1 MSDRTVPQPSQG
13 SSADH
18 LASAGTDG
26 ARLTGTA
33 VVESLAGEV
42 AVNPVT
48 GRPAGRTEA
57 VILLL
62 SSCLS
67 VLGAVLLAP
76 VLPRIEDAFA
86 DTPGV
91 KTLTPVVL
99 TAPALVIGLT
109 AMVAGRIVDRVG
121 RKRLLVVALVVYAFV
136 GTAPLWL
143 STLPLIV
150 ASRVLVGVTEAAIMT
165 CCTTLLADYF
175 HGHQRER
182 YFGLQVVYTTV
193 AATIFFA
200 VGGALGEQNWRA
212 PFWLYVV
219 SLPLSVL
226 ASKYIWQPAH
236 QSSPRADGHLARL
249 PWRQL
254 AAPVGVTLLG
264 GLIFYVLIV
273 ELSFKL
279 DDIGVESTA
288 TIGAVS
294 AIASLGTA
302 TGAFLFGRLARRGPG
317 FTVPLAFAFSGV
329 GLIGLG
335 LSSAVPVI
343 IAFAVLT
350 GFGNGL
356 LLPALLTWALGS
368 LTFEQR
374 GRGTGLWTSAVFI
387 GQFVCP
393 LVVLALSNTV
403 DGLDVRAAHPRRGR
417 RGRRRRRPLREAA
430 GQHRAS
436 AARPLSTPDRCGPWV
451 QGPHRTVNR
460 LGRSRRHEQH
470 NRIEHTGH
478 RGHRLGRSRSSSR
491 RGSGPSWEPTTSWWA
506 TRPVGT

>member
-1 MSDRTVPQPSQG
+1 MSDLTVPPSESTRSPDSG
-13 SSADH
+13 P
-18 LASAGTDG
+18 GG
-26 ARLTGTA
+26 A
-33 VVESLAGEV
+33 EPLAGEV
-42 AVNPVT
+42 AINPVT
-48 GRPAGRTEA
+48 GRAAGRTEA

-86 DTPGV
+86 STPGV

-99 TAPALVIGLT
+99 TAPALVIGLS

-121 RKRLLVVALVVYAFV
+121 RKRLLVAALVVYAFV

-143 STLPLIV
+143 PTLPLIV
-150 ASRVLVGVTEAAIMT
+150 ASRVLVGITEAAVMT

-182 YFGLQVVYTTV
+182 YFGLQVVYTTI
-193 AATIFFA
+193 AATLFFA

-212 PFWLYVV
+212 PFWLYGV
-219 SLPLSVL
+219 SLPLAAL
-226 ASKYIWQPAH
+226 AAKFIWQPAP
-236 QSSPRADGHLARL
+236 QVAPRPAGHKLPPL

-264 GLIFYVLIV
+264 GLVFYVLIV

-302 TGAFLFGRLARRGPG
+302 AGAFLFGRLARRGPA
-317 FTVPLAFAFSGV
+317 FTVPLAFALSGV
-329 GLIGLG
+329 GLLGLG
-335 LSSAVPVI
+335 PATAVPVI
-343 IAFAVLT
+343 VVFAVLA

-356 LLPALLTWALGS
+356 LLPSLLTWALGS

-374 GRGTGLWTSAVFI
+374 GRGTGVWTSAVFI
-387 GQFVCP
+387 GQFICP
-393 LVVLALSNTV
+393 LVVLALSDTIN
-403 DGLDVRAAHPRRGR
+403 GLTSALLVLGAVALGAAVAVRFAKPHQNADPALPAH
-417 RGRRRRRPLREAA
+417 
-430 GQHRAS
+430 
-436 AARPLSTPDRCGPWV
+436 
-451 QGPHRTVNR
+451 
-460 LGRSRRHEQH
+460 
-470 NRIEHTGH
+470 
-478 RGHRLGRSRSSSR
+478 
-491 RGSGPSWEPTTSWWA
+491 
-506 TRPVGT
+506 